1 MSQQQTPPGSPATPG
16 TGSAS
21 GSNRFFG
28 WMRSLGIP
36 RTDGW
41 IGGVCG
47 GIAARIGID
56 PLIVRGIAVVAAVLG
71 APVLL
76 FYAVAWALL
85 PDRNDTIHAE
95 KLVRGEFDT
104 AMVGIGVLALLS
116 FLPFTQGVWW
126 AGAQFWGAPA
136 WPEAIGRSLWTLLII
151 GLIVAFVIWAARGA
165 QLPPWAGGSTQNPR
179 TASAGS
185 AGPGYGSQVPDA
197 STASPGAATTA
208 SAATDTGTAAP
219 DTAPGTTESGTAA
232 TLAAPAVAAAAAATA
247 PTVPLPPQVDIAAEP
262 SEPPAPATDAPTEDY
277 EAWKA
282 RHAAWQV
289 EHNAWRARLD
299 ADMRA
304 VRAQRA
310 AENRARSDAY
320 RAQAEQRRRE
330 YRLAN
335 PRTSA
340 AYVFATI
347 GLALIASAVTAI
359 VVTSSPD
366 FDGYEL
372 TASLA
377 VATIVFALAGVL
389 AGALRRRSGFL
400 GFLSILLLVGTLT
413 TAFIPRDRQLVL
425 QPVGAWLTPTASA
438 SYAQPVG
445 DTTLVVDSTTAGGAP
460 GTPVIDLEKGP
471 GTTYVLTDAT
481 TTIRMEITLRGG
493 SVYSFVEGQGPVTVP
508 DCARTSSGA
517 CSYDFVDGPKSTPD
531 VIVRIEQTGGE
542 IQLQRNQ
549 EPTGVQG

>member
-16 TGSAS
+16 ASSAT

-28 WMRSLGIP
+28 WMRSLGIT

-41 IGGVCG
+41 IGGVCA
-47 GIAARIGID
+47 GIAERIGID

-85 PDRNDTIHAE
+85 PDRNGTIHAE
-95 KLVRGEFDT
+95 KLVHGEFDT

-116 FLPFTQGVWW
+116 LLPFTQGVWW
-126 AGAQFWGAPA
+126 AGAQFWGAPT
-136 WPEAIGRSLWTLLII
+136 WPEAILRSLWTLLVI

-165 QLPPWAGGSTQNPR
+165 QMPPWAGGSTQNPR

-185 AGPGYGSQVPDA
+185 AGPGYGSP
-197 STASPGAATTA
+197 AATAATA
-208 SAATDTGTAAP
+208 TATTVASSAATAS
-219 DTAPGTTESGTAA
+219 DTATGA
-232 TLAAPAVAAAAAATA
+232 TTA
-247 PTVPLPPQVDIAAEP
+247 PTVPLPPVDTTTEP
-262 SEPPAPATDAPTEDY
+262 TEPPAPPTDAPADDY
-277 EAWKA
+277 AAWKA
-282 RHAAWQV
+282 RHASWQV
-289 EHNAWRARLD
+289 QHNAWQARHD

-304 VRAQRA
+304 IRAQRA

-320 RAQAEQRRRE
+320 RAEAEARRRE

-347 GLALIASAVTAI
+347 GLALIASAITAI
-359 VVTSSPD
+359 VVSRGPE
-366 FDGYEL
+366 FDGYEV

-400 GFLSILLLVGTLT
+400 GFLSILLLVATVT
-413 TAFIPRDRQLVL
+413 TAFLPRDRQLVL
-425 QPVGAWLTPTASA
+425 QPVGAWLVPSASA
-438 SYAQPVG
+438 SYAQPFG
-445 DTTLVVDSTTAGGAP
+445 ETTLVVDSASAGGAP
-460 GTPVIDLEKGP
+460 GTPVVDLEKGP
-471 GTTYVLTDAT
+471 GTTYVLTDKQT
-481 TTIRMEITLRGG
+481 TVRMELLLRGA
-493 SVYSFVEGQGPVTVP
+493 SVYSFVEGQGIVTAPACV
-508 DCARTSSGA
+508 RTPSGA
-517 CSYDFVDGPKSTPD
+517 CSYDFVDGPKATPD

-542 IQLQRNQ
+542 VQLRRNQ
-549 EPTGVQG
+549 EATGVQG

>member
-16 TGSAS
+16 SGTTA

-28 WMRSLGIP
+28 WMRSLGIS

-41 IGGVCG
+41 VGGVCA

-76 FYAVAWALL
+76 FYAAAWALL
-85 PDRNDTIHAE
+85 PDRNGTIHAE
-95 KLVRGEFDT
+95 KLVHGEFDS

-185 AGPGYGSQVPDA
+185 AGSGYGSPNGASGSPQRAAPDA
-197 STASPGAATTA
+197 DAPGGSAGTAT
-208 SAATDTGTAAP
+208 TGTAATVAAPTVTP
-219 DTAPGTTESGTAA
+219 DTAVS
-232 TLAAPAVAAAAAATA
+232 AATA
-247 PTVPLPPQVDIAAEP
+247 TAATVPLPPQVDTAAEP
-262 SEPPAPATDAPTEDY
+262 TEPPAPPTDAPPEDY
-277 EAWKA
+277 AAWKA

-289 EHNAWRARLD
+289 EHNAWKARLD

-340 AYVFATI
+340 AFVFTTI

-359 VVTSSPD
+359 VVSNSPQ
-366 FDGYEL
+366 FAGFEL
-372 TASLA
+372 TAALA

-400 GFLSILLLVGTLT
+400 GFLSILLLVATVT

-425 QPVGAWLTPTASA
+425 QPVGAWLTPSASA
-438 SYAQPVG
+438 SYAQPLG
-445 DTTLVVDSTTAGGAP
+445 DLTLVVDSTTSGGAP
-460 GTPVIDLEKGP
+460 GTPVIDVAKGP

-481 TTIRMEITLRGG
+481 TTIRMQVVLRGA
-493 SVYSFVEGQGPVTVP
+493 SLYSFAEGQGLVTTP
-508 DCARTSSGA
+508 DCVRTTSGA
-517 CSYDFVDGPKSTPD
+517 CTYDFVDGPKSTPD
-531 VIVRIEQTGGE
+531 VIVRIEQDGGE
-542 IQLQRNQ
+542 VQLQRNTTA
-549 EPTGVQG
+549 TGVQG

>member
-1 MSQQQTPPGSPATPG
+1 MSQQQTPPEPPATPG
-16 TGSAS
+16 AGGPA

-41 IGGVCG
+41 IGGVCA

-76 FYAVAWALL
+76 LYAAAWALL

-104 AMVGIGVLALLS
+104 AMVGIGVLALLAL
-116 FLPFTQGVWW
+116 LPFTQGIWW

-185 AGPGYGSQVPDA
+185 AGPGYGSP
-197 STASPGAATTA
+197 TAGTATT
-208 SAATDTGTAAP
+208 SPAAGVDSSMTRADPA
-219 DTAPGTTESGTAA
+219 TAA
-232 TLAAPAVAAAAAATA
+232 TAATGVAARPAAAAGAAATA
-247 PTVPLPPQVDIAAEP
+247 TAATVPLPPQVDTAAEP
-262 SEPPAPATDAPTEDY
+262 TEPPAPPTDAPAEDY
-277 EAWKA
+277 AAWKA

-289 EHNAWRARLD
+289 EHNAWKARLD

-310 AENRARSDAY
+310 AENRARSQAY
-320 RAQAEQRRRE
+320 AAQAEQRRRK

-359 VVTSSPD
+359 LVSRSPD
-366 FDGYEL
+366 FVGFEV

-400 GFLSILLLVGTLT
+400 GFLSILLLVATLT

-425 QPVGAWLTPTASA
+425 QPAGAWLAPTASA
-438 SYAQPVG
+438 SYVQPLG
-445 DTTLVVDSTTAGGAP
+445 QLTLVVDSTTSGGAP
-460 GTPVIDLEKGP
+460 GTPVIDVAKGP
-471 GTTYVLTDAT
+471 GTTTVLTDAT
-481 TTIRMEITLRGG
+481 TTIRMELELRGARL
-493 SVYSFVEGQGPVTVP
+493 YSFVDGQGFQATPGCV
-508 DCARTSSGA
+508 RTSSET
-517 CSYDFVDGPKSTPD
+517 CIYDFVDGPKSTPD

-542 IQLQRNQ
+542 VQLKRNLNG
-549 EPTGVQG
+549 TGVQG

>member
-1 MSQQQTPPGSPATPG
+1 MSQQQTQPEPPAGPATGAGP
-16 TGSAS
+16 

-41 IGGVCG
+41 IGGVCA

-71 APVLL
+71 APVAL
-76 FYAVAWALL
+76 FYAAAWALL

-95 KLVRGEFDT
+95 KLVRGEFDN
-104 AMVGIGVLALLS
+104 AMIGIGVLALVS
-116 FLPFTQGVWW
+116 FLPFTQGIWW
-126 AGAQFWGAPA
+126 AGAQFWGAPS

-151 GLIVAFVIWAARGA
+151 GLIVAFVVWAARGA

-185 AGPGYGSQVPDA
+185 AGPGYGSPA
-197 STASPGAATTA
+197 SAGSTTSADGAGAATEA
-208 SAATDTGTAAP
+208 ARAATVAA
-219 DTAPGTTESGTAA
+219 TAA
-232 TLAAPAVAAAAAATA
+232 TI
-247 PTVPLPPQVDIAAEP
+247 PLPPVVDTTAEP
-262 SEPPAPATDAPTEDY
+262 TEPPAPPTGAPTDDY
-277 EAWKA
+277 AAWKA

-289 EHNAWRARLD
+289 EHNAWKARHD

-304 VRAQRA
+304 IRAQRA
-310 AENRARSDAY
+310 AENRARSQAYAVEADA
-320 RAQAEQRRRE
+320 RRRE

-347 GLALIASAVTAI
+347 GLALIVSAVTAI
-359 VVTSSPD
+359 VVSTRPE

-377 VATIVFALAGVL
+377 AATIVFGLAGVL

-400 GFLSILLLVGTLT
+400 GFLSILLLVATLT

-425 QPVGAWLTPTASA
+425 QPVGAWLAPTASA

-445 DTTLVVDSTTAGGAP
+445 DTTLLVDSTTAGGAP

-471 GTTYVLTDAT
+471 GTTYVVTDAK
-481 TTIRMEITLRGG
+481 TTIRMELVLRGA
-493 SVYSFVEGQGPVTVP
+493 SVYSFVEGQGSVTVP
-508 DCARTSSGA
+508 ACVRTPGGA
-517 CSYDFVDGPKSTPD
+517 CTYDFVDGPKSTPD

-542 IQLQRNQ
+542 VQLQRNQ

>member
-1 MSQQQTPPGSPATPG
+1 MSQQQTQPEPPAGAGAGAAP
-16 TGSAS
+16 

-41 IGGVCG
+41 VGGVCA

-71 APVLL
+71 APVAL
-76 FYAVAWALL
+76 FYAAAWALL

-95 KLVRGEFDT
+95 KLVRGEFDN
-104 AMVGIGVLALLS
+104 AMVGIGVLALVS
-116 FLPFTQGVWW
+116 FLPFTQGIWW

-185 AGPGYGSQVPDA
+185 AGPGYGSPAAGTPASSDA
-197 STASPGAATTA
+197 AGAAPMTVATA
-208 SAATDTGTAAP
+208 DPA
-219 DTAPGTTESGTAA
+219 TAA
-232 TLAAPAVAAAAAATA
+232 TAAAAAGATA
-247 PTVPLPPQVDIAAEP
+247 ATVPLPHVDTTSEP
-262 SEPPAPATDAPTEDY
+262 TEPPAPPTDAPADDY
-277 EAWKA
+277 DAWKA
-282 RHAAWQV
+282 RHASWQV
-289 EHNAWRARLD
+289 EHNAWKARHD

-304 VRAQRA
+304 IRAQRS
-310 AENRARSDAY
+310 AENRARSQAY
-320 RAQAEQRRRE
+320 AAAAAQQRRE

-347 GLALIASAVTAI
+347 GLALIASAITAI
-359 VVTSSPD
+359 VVGNQPE
-366 FDGYEL
+366 FDGYEV

-377 VATIVFALAGVL
+377 VATIVFALGGVL

-400 GFLSILLLVGTLT
+400 GFLSILLLVATLT

-425 QPVGAWLTPTASA
+425 QPVGAWLAPTASA

-460 GTPVIDLEKGP
+460 GTPVIDLQKGP

-481 TTIRMEITLRGG
+481 TTIRMEVVLSGA
-493 SVYSFVEGQGPVTVP
+493 SLHSYAEGHGPVATP
-508 DCARTSSGA
+508 ECAPTSSGA
-517 CSYDFVDGPKSTPD
+517 CRYDWVDGPKRTPD

-542 IQLQRNQ
+542 VQLQRNQ